1 MVTYRHYV
9 AKNVDF
15 SISLLIKAW
24 WSSQNFSA
32 FDDTIIIAVI
42 ALES

>member
-1 MVTYRHYV
+1 MIAYRHHV
-9 AKNVDF
+9 AKNVDL
-15 SISLLIKAW
+15 SISFLIKVW

-32 FDDTIIIAVI
+32 FDDTIIIAAI